1 MCFISDFYLDRNPN
15 KEIWFHAAAV
25 WDKSINKAYLYLNG
39 TEVRTSNGPSGF
51 DPTEFKYTFYD
62 IGLKRDANH
71 TMKGYLRNLMIVRSA
86 LTGEEILRMKGTTNL
101 S

>member
-1 MCFISDFYLDRNPN
+1 MCFIYDFYLDRNPN

-25 WDKSINKAYLYLNG
+25 WDKTRNKAYLHLNG
-39 TEVRTSNGPSGF
+39 TEVGTSDGPSGF

-86 LTGEEILRMKGTTNL
+86 LTGEEILRMKGTTN
-101 S
+101 

>member
-1 MCFISDFYLDRNPN
+1 MCFIYDFYLDRNPN

-25 WDKSINKAYLYLNG
+25 WDKAMNKAYLYLDG
-39 TEVRTSNGPSGF
+39 TVVGTSNGPSGF

-86 LTGEEILRMKGTTNL
+86 LTGEEIFRMKGTTN
-101 S
+101 